1 MFYLIRVKTQNVPN
15 KLRRNFF
22 FTLIFV
28 DKLKN
33 FALKVKKNGF
43 GEILTVFQF
52 RADQKQF
59 LVRCQFTK
67 TLVLNYATMFSELNL
82 VLFEV

>member
-1 MFYLIRVKTQNVPN
+1 MFYLIRVKTQNIPN
-15 KLRRNFF
+15 KLRRNIF

-28 DKLKN
+28 DKSKN

-52 RADQKQF
+52 RADHK
-59 LVRCQFTK
+59 
-67 TLVLNYATMFSELNL
+67 
-82 VLFEV
+82 

>member
-22 FTLIFV
+22 FTLIFD
-28 DKLKN
+28 DKLKK

-52 RADQKQF
+52 RADHK
-59 LVRCQFTK
+59 
-67 TLVLNYATMFSELNL
+67 
-82 VLFEV
+82 